1 MDIECPQCHIEFNT
15 DDVAYTLRNR
25 HFKCPVCNKQIPSPL
40 VESQG
45 KNRHSSIVKYIL
57 SVIICVILAI
67 LAAFYVIN
75 NYNVNNSLPMQPPP
89 VKSLP
94 PVSDMPSYHPPPA
107 ASVINSAAPIVTLIT
122 PVPKSSL
129 PPQNK
134 LQLVE
139 KIAADFHKTHTYM
152 LEDRFACLDMAINIW
167 NQLMTNG
174 IEAKIMGGT
183 LKEDI
188 MNWSY
193 RLLVM
198 NSDHA
203 WVVAKI
209 SPTDKVAIET
219 TSGIVIKPG
228 MKNSSLYFKGIEFDN
243 PAQVKEF
250 ENLRTRLVMCKE
262 AHELVD
268 DWNKNI
274 AGEKRATVELIE
286 KKSKTEQRLQDC
298 ANVINALDKFKSRVI
313 YY

>member
-1 MDIECPQCHIEFNT
+1 MDIKCPQCHIEFNT
-15 DDVAYTLRNR
+15 DDVARTLRNG
-25 HFKCPVCNKQIPSPL
+25 HFKCPVCEKQIPSPL

-45 KNRHSSIVKYIL
+45 KNRHFPIVKYFL

-67 LAAFYVIN
+67 SAAYYVIN
-75 NYNVNNSLPMQPPP
+75 NRNAENSLPVQPPP

-94 PVSDMPSYHPPPA
+94 PVRDVPMYHPPPA
-107 ASVINSAAPIVTLIT
+107 ALVINPATPVVSLIT

-129 PPQNK
+129 PPQDK

-152 LEDRFACLDMAINIW
+152 LEDRFVCLDMAINVW

-188 MNWSY
+188 MTWSY
-193 RLLVM
+193 RLLVLDG
-198 NSDHA
+198 DHA

-209 SPTDKVAIET
+209 SPTDKVAVET

-250 ENLRTRLVMCKE
+250 ENLRTRLEMCKE
-262 AHELVD
+262 AHELVE

-286 KKSKTEQRLQDC
+286 KKSKTEQRIQDC

>member
-1 MDIECPQCHIEFNT
+1 MDIKCPQCRIEFNM
-15 DDVAYTLRNR
+15 DDIAHTLRNG
-25 HFKCPVCNKQIPSPL
+25 HFKCPVCEGQIPLPL

-45 KNRHSSIVKYIL
+45 KNRHLPIAKYLL
-57 SVIICVILAI
+57 SVIICVILAVS
-67 LAAFYVIN
+67 AAFYVIN
-75 NYNVNNSLPMQPPP
+75 NRSAEISKPAELPPA
-89 VKSLP
+89 KSLP
-94 PVSDMPSYHPPPA
+94 PMSDAPAYHPPPPA
-107 ASVINSAAPIVTLIT
+107 PVIEPAAPVVNLAA

-129 PPQNK
+129 TPQEK

-152 LEDRFACLDMAINIW
+152 SEDRFVCLDMAINVW

-188 MNWSY
+188 MTWSY
-193 RLLVM
+193 RLLVL
-198 NSDHA
+198 NGDHA

-209 SPTDKVAIET
+209 SPTDKVAVET
-219 TSGIVIKPG
+219 TSGVVIKPG

-250 ENLRTRLVMCKE
+250 ENLRTRLVTCNE
-262 AHELVD
+262 AHEMVE

-274 AGEKRATVELIE
+274 AGKKLATVELIE
-286 KKSKTEQRLQDC
+286 KKSKTEQRMQDC

>member
-1 MDIECPQCHIEFNT
+1 MDIKCHQCHIEFNT
-15 DDVAYTLRNR
+15 DDIAYTLSNG
-25 HFKCPVCNKQIPSPL
+25 HFKCPVCEKQIPSPL
-40 VESQG
+40 VESPG
-45 KNRHSSIVKYIL
+45 KNRHFSIVKYFV

-67 LAAFYVIN
+67 SAAFYVIN
-75 NYNVNNSLPMQPPP
+75 NRNADNSLPVQPPP

-94 PVSDMPSYHPPPA
+94 PVSDAPTYHPPPA
-107 ASVINSAAPIVTLIT
+107 APVINPAPSVVSLVTPT
-122 PVPKSSL
+122 PNSSS
-129 PPQNK
+129 PPQDK

-152 LEDRFACLDMAINIW
+152 LEDRFVCLDMAINVW

-183 LKEDI
+183 IKEDI
-188 MNWSY
+188 MTWSY
-193 RLLVM
+193 GLVVL
-198 NSDHA
+198 NVNHA

-209 SPTDKVAIET
+209 SPNDKVAVET
-219 TSGIVIKPG
+219 TAGIVIKPG

-250 ENLRTRLVMCKE
+250 ENLRTRMVTCNE
-262 AHELVD
+262 AHELVE

-274 AGEKRATVELIE
+274 AGKKRATVALIE
-286 KKSKTEQRLQDC
+286 KKSKTEQRIQDC
-298 ANVINALDKFKSRVI
+298 ANVISALDKFKSRVI

>member
-1 MDIECPQCHIEFNT
+1 MDIKCPQCHIEFNT
-15 DDVAYTLRNR
+15 DDVAYTLRNG
-25 HFKCPVCNKQIPSPL
+25 HFKCPVCKKQIPLTL

-45 KNRHSSIVKYIL
+45 DNRHSSIAKYIL
-57 SVIICVILAI
+57 SAIICVILAI
-67 LAAFYVIN
+67 SAAFYVIN
-75 NYNVNNSLPMQPPP
+75 NHNAGNSLPMQPPP

-94 PVSDMPSYHPPPA
+94 PVSVVPTYHPPPA
-107 ASVINSAAPIVTLIT
+107 APVINPAAPVVSLIT
-122 PVPKSSL
+122 AVPKSSL

-188 MNWSY
+188 MTWSY

-262 AHELVD
+262 AHELVE